1 MDEDDIDNN
10 AGVGVVFSSFCIDDT
25 VLTLDSPLM
34 LTSISIELLPSTKK
48 SIGGIY
54 EMIWLGKMT
63 PNNSKLIVPDRPV
76 HKTCI

>member
-1 MDEDDIDNN
+1 MDEDEIDNN
-10 AGVGVVFSSFCIDDT
+10 AEGGVVFSSFCTGDT

-48 SIGGIY
+48 SIGIGGIY
-54 EMIWLGKMT
+54 ELICLGKMT
-63 PNNSKLIVPDRPV
+63 SINMAP